1 MVDLP
6 QHEAIVS
13 IMLNLHNRNFNFD
26 SYYNWAPARTL
37 YIAPYVMGFA
47 LSHFMSVSCAM
58 HIIVFCAVL
67 SYLIGILLCLRALS
81 RPAYLGLLAMP
92 FVYNQSFYWGFVNFN
107 LAIGLA
113 FIALSLL
120 IGNWSTLKTFL
131 FVVVSIATAL
141 THVYGLV
148 LLGSYMGLWLLL
160 GERRAALSRVVAL
173 IPAALALAVWLVLVS
188 NAHGFQE
195 FRWGGLANRW
205 SNFLQAIAGGWRDN
219 SEVIFLSCI
228 FVIIMAFSWRTVPI
242 TPSRWKR
249 LSLHQRAAWAF
260 ISIHLVLYFS
270 MPELPVAANKA
281 SFRHAEMAALALPL
295 TVASE
300 DASAASTWLR
310 LGLIALALA
319 VTGSSWSHFRRFDRE
334 AKSFD
339 AIVSEVPARSR
350 VAQLTYDRYGKVAHV
365 PVYMHFAAYAQ
376 SRKGGL
382 LAVSFP
388 ARFWNIP
395 IALRLDA
402 FLPDVPKD
410 LEWNPLLFEKSRLD
424 KYFDYVIVRVARNH
438 RPRLPDPFP
447 YQLQLQSGP
456 WWLFHRYESIHE

>member
-219 SEVIFLSCI
+219 SEVIFLCCI

-242 TPSRWKR
+242 TPSRWKETEPSSAG
-249 LSLHQRAAWAF
+249 SLG
-260 ISIHLVLYFS
+260 IHKHTLGSLFQYAGIACRGQQGQFSPRRNGGTCTTTYRGFRGRECSLNMVTFGSHCFGLGGNGQQLV
-270 MPELPVAANKA
+270 
-281 SFRHAEMAALALPL
+281 PL
-295 TVASE
+295 
-300 DASAASTWLR
+300 
-310 LGLIALALA
+310 
-319 VTGSSWSHFRRFDRE
+319 
-334 AKSFD
+334 
-339 AIVSEVPARSR
+339 
-350 VAQLTYDRYGKVAHV
+350 
-365 PVYMHFAAYAQ
+365 
-376 SRKGGL
+376 
-382 LAVSFP
+382 
-388 ARFWNIP
+388 
-395 IALRLDA
+395 
-402 FLPDVPKD
+402 
-410 LEWNPLLFEKSRLD
+410 
-424 KYFDYVIVRVARNH
+424 
-438 RPRLPDPFP
+438 
-447 YQLQLQSGP
+447 
-456 WWLFHRYESIHE
+456 